1 MIIRKILFITS
12 IFLFPLLAYAQN
24 VNERIV
30 QIKDSLEWIET
41 LKTQLWDNYNDLS
54 CELIIDDLETYGL
67 PSQNYKKHK
76 AYAFEY
82 SEEHE
87 QAKWVAHVIL
97 PDVKKLGSKRTNDFR
112 MDPLVETGTT
122 DSIDYYAYDA
132 SKEGDKRYFSYGYD
146 RGHLAPSADFRW
158 SREAMS
164 ESYYYSNISPQAPQ
178 FNRGKWADLEAM
190 LRKYVIS
197 NNVKLVLITAPIL
210 KDDLPKIKQSPNG
223 VSIPEQ
229 FIKIAFDPTNG
240 RTIGFLMN
248 NNKLSE
254 SLESYVKSVDEIE
267 ALTGYNFFP
276 NIDEAMEESYELD
289 AWFEIKDSGD
299 IEPILQS
306 ILPNKYFNS
315 TAGIKQAGSNKKI
328 HVCGTVVDSRY
339 SRKGH
344 AWLNIDK
351 KYPNQVFSIMVR
363 KEELEQF
370 PFDPIVYY
378 VNKELCFEGKV
389 EQWGKIIVMT
399 IDKPERVSPLVQGN

>member
-197 NNVKLVLITAPIL
+197 NNVKLVVITAPIL